1 VRAAL
6 LCVVMAFLIPYL
18 KAQGQSNPASA
29 TAQSSLPLN
38 LPTSHAWHKP
48 NISLRA
54 ALKIAESHVIAEHID
69 VSDGWLT
76 EARFILYGD
85 RAKADKDK
93 DPCWLF
99 VWTTS
104 SSHMRVHVDVI
115 VSMDGKAMT
124 LPSI

>member
-6 LCVVMAFLIPYL
+6 LFVVMAFLIPYL

-29 TAQSSLPLN
+29 TAQSGLALD

-48 NISLRA
+48 NISSAGCSENRR
-54 ALKIAESHVIAEHID
+54 KHVIAEHID

-99 VWTTS
+99 VLTTS

-115 VSMDGKAMT
+115 VSMDGKAIT